1 MNKRLIWTIVVLLG
15 GYVFA
20 QAVADVAATK
30 LIQVGRFAVPAGTMI
45 FAVTFTL
52 RDMIHKRLGK
62 EWARAVIWMAA
73 VFNLAMALYLW
84 AMAALPAP
92 EFYPFAEAWS
102 AIFSF
107 VPAIVVASIV
117 AELVA
122 ELIDTEIYHW
132 WRNTYGHRPQWTRVL
147 ASNAVSLPIDSILF
161 ASLAFVLLPPL
172 FGTQGLPLAALPPI
186 IAGQI
191 ILKAIVT
198 FASLPLIYTV
208 KEKPFELVALPA
220 QANETIPGGRP

>member
-1 MNKRLIWTIVVLLG
+1 MEKRLVWTIVILIG
-15 GYVFA
+15 GYIFA

-62 EWARAVIWMAA
+62 EWAQAVIWMGA
-73 VFNLAMALYLW
+73 VFNLAMAFYLW

-92 EFYPFAEAWS
+92 DFYPFTESWS

-107 VPAIVVASIV
+107 VPAIVVASIM

-122 ELIDTEIYHW
+122 ELIDTEVYHW
-132 WRNTYGHRPQWTRVL
+132 WRHTYAHRPQWTRVL
-147 ASNAVSLPIDSILF
+147 ASNAVSLPVDSLLF
-161 ASLAFVLLPPL
+161 AMLAFVLLPPL
-172 FGTQGLPLAALPPI
+172 FGAQALPLAALPPI

-191 ILKAIVT
+191 VLKGIVT
-198 FASLPLIYTV
+198 LASLPMIYAV
-208 KEKPFELVALPA
+208 KEKPVQLVALPV
-220 QANETIPGGRP
+220 QASQPI

>member
-1 MNKRLIWTIVVLLG
+1 MDKRLIWTIVLLTG
-15 GYVFA
+15 GYIFA
-20 QAVADVAATK
+20 QVVADVAATR

-62 EWARAVIWMAA
+62 EWARAVIWLAA
-73 VFNLAMALYLW
+73 GFNLAMALYLW
-84 AMAALPAP
+84 AMASLPAP
-92 EFYPFAEAWS
+92 DFYPFTEAWS

-107 VPAIVVASIV
+107 VPAIVLASIA

-122 ELIDTEIYHW
+122 ELIDTEVYHW
-132 WRNTYGHRPQWTRVL
+132 WRHRYAHRPQWTRVL
-147 ASNAVSLPIDSILF
+147 VSNTVSLPIDSILF

-172 FGTQGLPLAALPPI
+172 FGNQGLPLAALPPI

-191 ILKAIVT
+191 LLKGLVT
-198 FASLPLIYTV
+198 LISLPLIYTV
-208 KEKPFELVALPA
+208 KEKPLHLVAAPA
-220 QANETIPGGRP
+220 PAS